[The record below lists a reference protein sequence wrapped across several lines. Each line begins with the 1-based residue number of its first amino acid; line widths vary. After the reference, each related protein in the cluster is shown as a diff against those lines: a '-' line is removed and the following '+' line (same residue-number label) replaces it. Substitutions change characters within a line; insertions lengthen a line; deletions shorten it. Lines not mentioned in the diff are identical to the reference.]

1 VGFDPVDYAAR
12 EIAMIEVRRIFR
24 YRSLLQVLTS
34 REVKGRYR
42 GSVLG
47 VLWTFVNP
55 LLLMLVYTFVFTQ
68 VFKPRFGGDS
78 PYPLFLIC
86 GLFPWIWMST
96 SVLEGTSA
104 ILRNA
109 GLIQRSVFPA
119 ELLPM
124 VPVLTNLTNFV
135 LSLPVILAGVL
146 VARWLEYPVGN
157 WGIIALPLVI
167 ALTLLFLAGLAL
179 FLSALATHFKDIRDI
194 VANLMT
200 LLFFTTPVI
209 YGINS
214 IETDTLRLVVQ
225 MNPFTPF
232 VVAFQDTLFFGQLP
246 GIGAWVHMLSVALVS
261 WLMGA
266 WIFDRLRDTLAEAV

>member
-1 VGFDPVDYAAR
+1 
-12 EIAMIEVRRIFR
+12 MIDVRKIFR
-24 YRSLLQVLTS
+24 YRSLLRVLTA

-47 VLWTFVNP
+47 ILWTFMNP

-68 VFKPRFGGDS
+68 VFQPRFGGDS

-96 SVLEGTSA
+96 SVLEGTSS
-104 ILRNA
+104 ILANA
-109 GLIQRSVFPA
+109 SLIQRSVFPA

-135 LSLPVILAGVL
+135 LSLPVIVVGLA
-146 VARWLEYPVGN
+146 VARWLGYPVGS
-157 WGIIALPLVI
+157 WGVVALPLVV
-167 ALTLLFLAGLAL
+167 ALTLLYLAGLAL
-179 FLSALATHFKDIRDI
+179 ALSALTTHFKDIRDI
-194 VANLMT
+194 VANLIT

-209 YGINS
+209 YGMRG
-214 IETDTLRLVVQ
+214 IESDTQRVVVQ
-225 MNPFTPF
+225 LNPFTPF

-261 WLMGA
+261 WLLGA